1 MFTVST
7 ADPLLDDS
15 LFMAA
20 RWEIAGNRT
29 ELAVY
34 PEGPHGVALS
44 PTEMG
49 AHARA
54 RTEGFLRELVA

>member
-1 MFTVST
+1 
-7 ADPLLDDS
+7 
-15 LFMAA
+15 MAA